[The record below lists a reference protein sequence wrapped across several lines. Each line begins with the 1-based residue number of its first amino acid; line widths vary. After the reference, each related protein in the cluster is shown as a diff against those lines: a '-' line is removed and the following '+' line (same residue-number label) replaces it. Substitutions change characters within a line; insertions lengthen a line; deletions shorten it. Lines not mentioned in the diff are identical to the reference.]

1 METKKVMSASVKLTE
16 NKFEYI
22 LLVLDGE
29 TSAAAI
35 WPNELDQMLKQDESI
50 CMNMLGLEKFCLVL
64 KGAEVEVEKTTE
76 GEGDNASTVINIK
89 KVTIDDRLGIVAKS
103 VEAFMQQM
111 LS

>member
-29 TSAAAI
+29 TTAAAI
-35 WPNELDQMLKQDESI
+35 WPNELDQMLQQDESI

-76 GEGDNASTVINIK
+76 GEGDNVSTVINIK
-89 KVTIDDRLGIVAKS
+89 KVMIDDKLGIVAKS

>member
-16 NKFEYI
+16 NKYEYI
-22 LLVLDGE
+22 LLVLEGE
-29 TSAAAI
+29 TTAAAI

-64 KGAEVEVEKTTE
+64 KGAEVEVEKTGE
-76 GEGDNASTVINIK
+76 GESEIINIK
-89 KVTIDDRLGIVAKS
+89 SIKIDDKLGIVAKS

>member
-76 GEGDNASTVINIK
+76 GEGDAVVHIIK
-89 KVTIDDRLGIVAKS
+89 SIKIDDSLGIVGKA
-103 VEAFMQQM
+103 VEAFIKQM
-111 LS
+111 LG